1 MYDWIL
7 VPLVRKHTKN
17 PHGITIMQRIGIG
30 QATSVVAMTVAA
42 LVEVKRLRIAADH
55 DILDKPDAAVPM
67 SLLWVVPQ
75 FILAGLSGVFGVV
88 GLQEFFYEQVPDSLR
103 SLGIALS
110 LSIAGVGCFISSFL
124 VYAIDKVTSCA
135 GESWFSNN
143 LNRGHL
149 DYFFLLLAALS
160 ALGFSAYLHFAKV
173 YVHKKRDSS
182 VLVQ

>member
-1 MYDWIL
+1 
-7 VPLVRKHTKN
+7 
-17 PHGITIMQRIGIG
+17 
-30 QATSVVAMTVAA
+30 
-42 LVEVKRLRIAADH
+42 
-55 DILDKPDAAVPM
+55 M
-67 SLLWVVPQ
+67 SLLWVRPQ

-149 DYFFLLLAALS
+149 DYFFLLLAALCFGFLCIP
-160 ALGFSAYLHFAKV
+160 ALCKGLCPQEKGQL
-173 YVHKKRDSS
+173 SS
-182 VLVQ
+182 GTVM